1 MFKNMKLSA
10 KMAVGFGA
18 LIILMCALGGIAV
31 QNMYRATSNSAILSD
46 EYVPEVAV
54 AIDIERNS
62 HKTMYNMRGYG
73 LAEDPKFLEL
83 AHKSVEEIE
92 KYVASAKELSVK
104 ATNLV
109 ALKGA
114 IQEIEDGLTKYKD
127 LMAQTESEIKSIEA
141 TRETLNTS
149 AKDYMDSAY
158 AYLEG
163 QNKRFTEELTALKE
177 ADAAAANGEQANLF
191 ERLAKING
199 INQIIDTGNT
209 ARIACFKG
217 QALRDTTM
225 IAEGA
230 QQLDSVPVKILEL
243 QAITRLQADKEE
255 LAHMEAAGKTYQT
268 AMLQLQKDMEG
279 LATLGTERNAAAETV
294 LAAVESLST
303 KGAEGA
309 TKLALETQTSL
320 ARSSWILMIGMAIAA
335 VLGIVIALTVTRSIT
350 KPISRII
357 DALTTGSEQ
366 VHSAANQV
374 SSSSQSLAEGASEQ
388 ASSLEETSASLE
400 EMTAMTRQNTD
411 NANQAN
417 AMVSEAGRAAS
428 EGRESMQ
435 RMSEAIVEIKQAS
448 DQTANIIKTIDE
460 IAFQTNLLALNAA
473 VEAAR
478 AGDAGKGFAV
488 VAEEV
493 RSLAQRSAEA
503 ARNTSALIESAQK
516 SAENGVNVSK
526 EVANVLSKINDTVAR
541 VSQLIAEVSA
551 ASNEQATGIEQ
562 VNNAVAQMNQVTQ
575 SNAANSEEAA
585 AASEELS
592 AQADELNS
600 MVEELTKLVGGSAA
614 VTARRAPVRRQATV
628 SHATTR
634 PAKST
639 LDFSKAPRLS
649 ASSPRLTQQTPAGG
663 NGRRPEEV
671 IPLDEHELQ
680 DF

>member
-18 LIILMCALGGIAV
+18 LIILMCALGGMAV

-54 AIDIERNS
+54 SIDIERNS

-73 LAEDPKFLEL
+73 MAEAPKFLEL
-83 AHKSVEEIE
+83 ANKSVEEIE
-92 KYVASAKELSVK
+92 KYLASAKELSVR
-104 ATNLV
+104 ATNLL

-127 LMAQTESEIKSIEA
+127 LMAQTESEVKSIEA
-141 TRETLNTS
+141 TRETLNTA
-149 AKDYMDSAY
+149 AKDYMDSAF

-177 ADAAAANGEQANLF
+177 ADAAAATGEQANLF
-191 ERLAKING
+191 ERLAKITG
-199 INQIIDTGNT
+199 VNQIIDTGNA

-217 QALRDTTM
+217 QALRDVTM

-230 QQLDSVPVKILEL
+230 KQLDSVPVKILEL

-309 TKLALETQTSL
+309 TKLALETQSSL

-350 KPISRII
+350 KPIGRII
-357 DALTTGSEQ
+357 DALTSGSEQ
-366 VHSAANQV
+366 VHSA
-374 SSSSQSLAEGASEQ
+374 
-388 ASSLEETSASLE
+388 
-400 EMTAMTRQNTD
+400 
-411 NANQAN
+411 ANQAN

-639 LDFSKAPRLS
+639 LDFSKAPRLA
-649 ASSPRLTQQTPAGG
+649 ASSPRLTQQSPAGG